1 MCGFFSAVQ
10 PHLFSE
16 DFQVLL
22 KERIVELESGKS
34 TLRKFYCARRNALTQ
49 DELSAYSIK
58 ICGVIRKLDVYRKSE
73 CVAGFSALGA
83 EPDLSSLFPEKRFFL
98 PRYNAVEKAYEM
110 VEIRDFERD
119 MVMGRYKILEPHPEL
134 EAADIASKRL
144 YLQQQQRQT
153 TFALYNA
160 KLPTLCRN

>member
-83 EPDLSSLFPEKRFFL
+83 EPDL
-98 PRYNAVEKAYEM
+98 
-110 VEIRDFERD
+110 
-119 MVMGRYKILEPHPEL
+119 YKIDRR
-134 EAADIASKRL
+134 EA
-144 YLQQQQRQT
+144 
-153 TFALYNA
+153 
-160 KLPTLCRN
+160 